1 MTHHRFSGVR
11 RLLGLLLLSMSSCG
25 HVAVAQSS
33 PEDNFF
39 QAKECLEYGAYSN
52 ALSYFLEAAHHNH
65 AKAQYNVAI
74 MYRKGMGVTPSDAK
88 ALYWLKRAAD
98 NHNKRAAATH
108 AKLLQHCTKE
118 ARHNKNAKAQTTLGI
133 YHILLHGIQ
142 QNEEAYQWF
151 SLATAQEDAPAEAH
165 FYMARYCF
173 IKHRNRDTQLK
184 HMKIAAEKGD
194 AKAMEFYVLLS
205 RHVGKALDEQKEF
218 EWILKAAHQ
227 HNYSAMRAVARY
239 YSQGSGGVSKNE
251 QEANKWMQQAL
262 ACWIQNADLWDENAL
277 LELIVHLLENRDKK
291 MARMYTQRLLHA
303 ASEHS
308 DTLIDLLTR
317 VGGSLPDD
325 LYYAIASKA
334 AKSGYGTALFYLAT
348 CYGDGRGVP
357 KSHKKAVEYLTKAL
371 NSPDMNMYPQWKEN
385 IKIALKQIQETD
397 SQ

>member
-1 MTHHRFSGVR
+1 MPPACHDTSS
-11 RLLGLLLLSMSSCG
+11 LL
-25 HVAVAQSS
+25 
-33 PEDNFF
+33 
-39 QAKECLEYGAYSN
+39 
-52 ALSYFLEAAHHNH
+52 
-65 AKAQYNVAI
+65 
-74 MYRKGMGVTPSDAK
+74 
-88 ALYWLKRAAD
+88 RAAD

-165 FYMARYCF
+165 FYMAGYCF
-173 IKHRNRDTQLK
+173 IKHRDRD
-184 HMKIAAEKGD
+184 
-194 AKAMEFYVLLS
+194 
-205 RHVGKALDEQKEF
+205 
-218 EWILKAAHQ
+218 
-227 HNYSAMRAVARY
+227 
-239 YSQGSGGVSKNE
+239 
-251 QEANKWMQQAL
+251 
-262 ACWIQNADLWDENAL
+262 AL
-277 LELIVHLLENRDKK
+277 LELIVHLLENQDKK
-291 MARMYTQRLLHA
+291 VARMYAQRLLHA

-308 DTLIDLLTR
+308 DTLINLLIR

-385 IKIALKQIQETD
+385 IKILLKQIQETG